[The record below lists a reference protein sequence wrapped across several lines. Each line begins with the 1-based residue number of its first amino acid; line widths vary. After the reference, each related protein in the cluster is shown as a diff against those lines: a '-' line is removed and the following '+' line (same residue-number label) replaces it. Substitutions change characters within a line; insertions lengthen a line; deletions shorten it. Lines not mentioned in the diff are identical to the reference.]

1 MTQSE
6 PRRWSDRKAYITMM
20 VTGIAVV
27 LALCAIPRMRGW
39 ACPVGFLLVVVGIPL
54 VIGTRNAQYSADVKQ
69 HLDTN
74 GARGVVRIHALEK
87 IEGIWWRCDATL
99 ELPGHVPHRGAFR
112 CMTNSADRRNLAPGI
127 ERPVLVAPGFI
138 FVYPKASPAQ
148 GKLAGYRV
156 MFHPLD

>member
-6 PRRWSDRKAYITMM
+6 PRRWSDRKAYTVMA
-20 VTGIAVV
+20 VTGIVVV
-27 LALCAIPRMRGW
+27 LALCATGSGW
-39 ACPVGFLLVVVGIPL
+39 ASLVGLALWVFGIPL
-54 VIGTRNAQYSADVKQ
+54 AISTRNAQYNADTKQ

-74 GARGVVRIHALEK
+74 GVRGLVRIHGLEQIK
-87 IEGIWWRCDATL
+87 GMWWRFDATL

-112 CMTNSADRRNLAPGI
+112 CVADSADRRNLASGA

-138 FVYPKASPAQ
+138 LVYPKASPAQ
-148 GKLAGYRV
+148 AKLPGYRV